1 MKIKDLIKYVIVIS
15 FLVPSNAYAYL
26 DPGSG
31 GFIIQMLIAFIAS
44 IVIFFKNG
52 MMYVKNF
59 FFKFSNFFLKK
70 KTDKQKENKKEED

>member
-1 MKIKDLIKYVIVIS
+1 MNIKKIIAYLGITI
-15 FLVPSNAYAYL
+15 FLVPSNALAYL

-52 MMYVKNF
+52 MMYIKNF
-59 FFKFSNFFLKK
+59 FSKFVNLFSKK
-70 KTDKQKENKKEED
+70 KTDEKLDKEEKQD

>member
-1 MKIKDLIKYVIVIS
+1 MKKIILYLTIVLILGS
-15 FLVPSNAYAYL
+15 SNAYAYL

-59 FFKFSNFFLKK
+59 FLKFLSFFSKEK
-70 KTDKQKENKKEED
+70 INNQNENKEKED

>member
-1 MKIKDLIKYVIVIS
+1 MNIKKIIS
-15 FLVPSNAYAYL
+15 YLGIIIFLVPSKALAYL

-59 FFKFSNFFLKK
+59 FLKFVNLFSKK
-70 KTDKQKENKKEED
+70 KTNEKLDQEEKQD